1 MDTGEIMNEEK
12 PDESLQQ
19 ALLSLLRTALAV
31 GGGVLIGKGV
41 IDAATF
47 EQVSAALLVLAPAAW
62 GAWEKYKSEQRT
74 KAREVVAV
82 NAGVALAK
90 LEPPAVGITVRPA
103 DVPQIIKDFAPPNPE
118 LNQPKEQKV

>member
-1 MDTGEIMNEEK
+1 MAEETP
-12 PDESLQQ
+12 PDESLKQ

-47 EQVSAALLVLAPAAW
+47 EQISAALLVLAPAAW
-62 GAWEKYKSEQRT
+62 GAWGKYKAEQKT
-74 KAREVVAV
+74 KAREVAAV

-90 LEPPAVGITVRPA
+90 TEPQAVGDTVRPA
-103 DVPQIIKDFAPPNPE
+103 DVPQIIKDFAPPKEEVKADTVNVE
-118 LNQPKEQKV
+118 QPKP